1 MNLSI
6 VRPGTSGAT
15 GVQKTT
21 LTPSGPVK
29 ENADMKAT
37 LKGLKLAALEG
48 GASSTIFLPA
58 DGVKYDVWSF
68 SYHTGIPKEMNIKNV
83 KEGATVKGHITINI
97 SGHASGGRSE
107 QLTEMVLDRL
117 ASAGHDLYRAS
128 AKNDALFR
136 AVYEEVKKAGY
147 ANELT
152 VKVDGLPEIKLSA
165 EEIRNDA
172 DDADGDD
179 VLKRVF
185 AMENTYN
192 VRVTLPDGQRLEL
205 RNVERNKP
213 GTAEYSTK
221 IPIEFPAMKGTTII
235 EAWPTGSAEVA
246 GYVEA
251 RQYRMHIGKE
261 HFYDEKKGIEAAEKY
276 MDAHPEVRW
285 ASRANPPDT
294 DEAAENQAADMK
306 KYGVHET
313 PYPYGDGF

>member
-1 MNLSI
+1 MNLSV
-6 VRPGTSGAT
+6 VRPGSSGTA
-15 GVQKTT
+15 GVQKPS

-29 ENADMKAT
+29 ENADTRAT
-37 LKGLKLAALEG
+37 LKGLKQAALDG

-58 DGVKYDVWSF
+58 EGTKYDAWSF

-83 KEGATVKGHITINI
+83 KEGATVKGHIAINI
-97 SGHASGGRSE
+97 SGHAKGGRSE
-107 QLTEMVLDRL
+107 QLTELVLERL
-117 ASAGHDLYRAS
+117 ASAGHDLYKAS

-136 AVYEEVKKAGY
+136 AVHQAVKSAGY

-152 VKVDGLPEIKLSA
+152 INLNGLPEIKLSA
-165 EEIRNDA
+165 DDVRAAA
-172 DDADGDD
+172 DVDGDA
-179 VLKRVF
+179 VLKRQF

-261 HFYDEKKGIEAAEKY
+261 HFYDEKKGIEAAQKY

-285 ASRANPPDT
+285 AARANPPDT
-294 DEAAENQAADMK
+294 EEANENQAADMK
-306 KYGVHET
+306 KFGVHET